1 MTALD
6 ESIGTSAAGPLGLLG
21 TVNLIAG
28 EEETDLRAA
37 LRSMLTAAGDIED
50 IRRTTATEPG
60 YSTDL
65 WRELTESMAVTSMAV
80 PESEGGLGYGLG
92 LLTAVLEECGRALR
106 PEPVLTTAAIGVPAL
121 AAGTGDR
128 ATALRDRA
136 LAGELLVA
144 ASALTAEADRLTA
157 TPGENP
163 DTWQVTGTSG
173 HIAAGATA
181 EVFVVTAQTPTGRRL
196 FAVPAAG
203 VTVTAH
209 ESIDPTRPIAGID
222 CHDAEAI
229 ALTEPADTDTDTV
242 ITDLHNRALIALA
255 AEQVGICD
263 RLLEMTREYTMSRKQ
278 FGRQIAS
285 YQAIKHRIADLLLDL
300 ERARSATRYAAA
312 HYDTDPTTASLA
324 AAIAAAVATDA
335 AQHLATDTIQL
346 HGGIGFTWEHPAH
359 NYYRRVLT
367 DETLYG
373 NATAH
378 RRRIAELLGLTA

>member
-6 ESIGTSAAGPLGLLG
+6 ESIGTAAAGPLGLLG
-21 TVNLIAG
+21 TANLIAG

-50 IRRTTATEPG
+50 IRATTATEPG

-80 PESEGGLGYGLG
+80 PESEGGLGYGLS

-106 PEPVLTTAAIGVPAL
+106 PEPVLATAAIGVPAL
-121 AAGTGDR
+121 AAGTGER
-128 ATALRDRA
+128 AIALRDRA
-136 LAGELLVA
+136 LAGELVIA
-144 ASALTAEADRLTA
+144 ASALTPEADRITA
-157 TPGENP
+157 TPGEDN
-163 DTWQVTGTSG
+163 DTWRLTGTSG
-173 HIAAGATA
+173 HIAAGAA
-181 EVFVVTAQTPTGRRL
+181 ADVFVVTAQTPQGRRL

-203 VTVTAH
+203 VTVTAY

-229 ALTEPADTDTDTV
+229 ALTEPADTEAV
-242 ITDLHNRALIALA
+242 LTDLHNRALIALA

-312 HYDTDPTTASLA
+312 HYDADPATASLA
-324 AAIAAAVATDA
+324 AAIAAAVAADA

-359 NYYRRVLT
+359 NYYRRVLA

-378 RRRIAELLGLTA
+378 RRRVAELLGLTG